1 MMKIKSWIKA
11 FRLRTL
17 PLALSSIL
25 MGSFLAVA
33 SNNYSSTII
42 ILSLITTLFLQI
54 LSNLANDYGDGMKG
68 TDNENRLGPTRTI
81 QSGEISPAAMRL
93 GIVVFVIISL
103 VSGIW
108 LIYEALGS
116 DWWLGI
122 IFLSLG
128 LASIAAALKY
138 TMGKKSYGYSGFGD
152 LFVFIFFGIVA
163 VLGTYF
169 LNTLI
174 IDYKII
180 LPAISMGMLSTA
192 VLNLNNMRDLKNDL
206 TAGKTT
212 LASVMGREKSKIYHN
227 SLIILAMIS
236 SISYTIITYTS
247 IFNLIYLIVIPLFII
262 DLIKINKISNEQLL
276 DPYLKATALKT
287 LLFTILFGLGL
298 II

>member
-1 MMKIKSWIKA
+1 
-11 FRLRTL
+11 
-17 PLALSSIL
+17 